1 MMLNQ
6 ISLPSRASCI
16 CSVAVSLFSQLLS
29 NHMLTGINRS
39 WTNRSGSIC
48 AESGIACAM
57 GFGGDRFKQSVGSR
71 QKQLRLTVAVGPDS
85 TGQAWVSTPKWIS
98 MPLLFFNLGL
108 TFVIEWAS
116 SS

>member
-1 MMLNQ
+1 
-6 ISLPSRASCI
+6 
-16 CSVAVSLFSQLLS
+16 
-29 NHMLTGINRS
+29 MLTGLIDH
-39 WTNRSGSIC
+39 GSIEADPFV

-57 GFGGDRFKQSVGSR
+57 GFGGNRFKQSVESR
-71 QKQLRLTVAVGPDS
+71 QKQLRRTVAVGPDS
-85 TGQAWVSTPKWIS
+85 TGQAWVPTPKWIS